1 MNKRNYQKELDDI
14 IKCQEKPKTL
24 FLHSFCAPCSSYVLE
39 YLSKY
44 FEITVFYYNPNI
56 SPESEYRN
64 RVREIQRL
72 IRENEKNY
80 ENKVSFIEGSYD
92 PEVFYEMAR
101 GMEDLPERGKRCYH
115 CYELRMRESAK
126 MAAEMGADYY
136 TTTLSISPYKNAVWI
151 NEIGERLAEEYGIAH
166 LPSDFKKRN
175 GYKRSI
181 DLSEQFGLYRQDY
194 CGCIY
199 SKLEREKQK
208 NER

>member
-1 MNKRNYQKELDDI
+1 M
-14 IKCQEKPKTL
+14 
-24 FLHSFCAPCSSYVLE
+24 LE

>member
-24 FLHSFCAPCSSYVLE
+24 FLHSCCAPCSSYVLE

-101 GMEDLPERGKRCYH
+101 GMEDLPERGKRCSICFY
-115 CYELRMRESAK
+115 MRLKRVMEYALAHGYSQVTSVLGVSRYKNLAQVNE
-126 MAAEMGADYY
+126 AAEKAARETGA
-136 TTTLSISPYKNAVWI
+136 
-151 NEIGERLAEEYGIAH
+151 EYIQIEGRKGGMQDRRAALIRE
-166 LPSDFKKRN
+166 L
-175 GYKRSI
+175 I
-181 DLSEQFGLYRQDY
+181 LYSQTY
-194 CGCIY
+194 CGC
-199 SKLEREKQK
+199 KPRE
-208 NER
+208 

>member
-24 FLHSFCAPCSSYVLE
+24 FLHSCCAPCSSYVLE

-136 TTTLSISPYKNAVWI
+136 TTTLSISPYKMLYGSMRLGNVLQRNMELRIFLLILKNVMDI
-151 NEIGERLAEEYGIAH
+151 N
-166 LPSDFKKRN
+166 D
-175 GYKRSI
+175 RSI
-181 DLSEQFGLYRQDY
+181 YPSSSVYIDKIIVAVSILS
-194 CGCIY
+194 
-199 SKLEREKQK
+199 
-208 NER
+208 

>member
-1 MNKRNYQKELDDI
+1 MNKRNYLKELDDI

-24 FLHSFCAPCSSYVLE
+24 FLHSCCAPCSSYVLE

>member
-24 FLHSFCAPCSSYVLE
+24 FLHSCCAPCSSYVLE

-101 GMEDLPERGKRCYH
+101 IIIRRRFRSVRIKMLYGSMRLGNVLQRNM
-115 CYELRMRESAK
+115 ELRIF
-126 MAAEMGADYY
+126 
-136 TTTLSISPYKNAVWI
+136 LLILKNVMDI
-151 NEIGERLAEEYGIAH
+151 N
-166 LPSDFKKRN
+166 D
-175 GYKRSI
+175 RSI
-181 DLSEQFGLYRQDY
+181 YPSSSVYIDKIIVAVSILS
-194 CGCIY
+194 
-199 SKLEREKQK
+199 
-208 NER
+208 